1 MIKITQ
7 AHTKK
12 DFNNIED
19 LANII
24 WNEHYIPIIGKQQVD
39 YMLDKF
45 QSAAAMA
52 DQVSNGVKYYMI
64 EHDDSLVGYFSFS
77 VHEEHLFLSKLYVI
91 SSERGNG
98 IGRKSLS
105 FIERQTKDVKL
116 NKIQLTVN
124 KYNTNS
130 IEAYEKMGFQNI
142 DAIVQDIGQG
152 YVMDDFVFEKVID

>member
-24 WNEHYIPIIGKQQVD
+24 WNEHYVPIIGKQQVD

-77 VHEEHLFLSKLYVI
+77 VHDEHLFLSKLYVL
-91 SSERGNG
+91 SSARGNG
-98 IGRKSLS
+98 LGRMAMNYLNDL
-105 FIERQTKDVKL
+105 TKRFGLD
-116 NKIQLTVN
+116 KIQLTVN

-130 IEAYEKMGFQNI
+130 IKAYEKMRFQNI